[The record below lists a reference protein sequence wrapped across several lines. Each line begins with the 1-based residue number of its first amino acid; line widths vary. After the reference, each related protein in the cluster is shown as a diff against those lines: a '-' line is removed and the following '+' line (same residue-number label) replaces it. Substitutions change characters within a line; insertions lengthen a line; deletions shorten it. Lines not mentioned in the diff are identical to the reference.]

1 MTSAD
6 RLLPPQFAQA
16 ADLAPADRVLTVLT
30 ALGAS
35 YLEPAGIEVELAPGQ
50 VDGSE
55 TRSPRR

>member
-16 ADLAPADRVLTVLT
+16 ADLAPTDRVLSILT
-30 ALGAS
+30 AFREA